1 MSENQSGSG
10 DDWSRLLFAQQKIYQ
25 QQQEAERASQQQQNQ
40 KQPAGQKDP
49 GSDSRNMASKSPGS
63 QKAASKGVHNQKI
76 PTADPESERMGAGS
90 QKKLSSIPVMAT
102 PGLNKQ
108 ETSLKCLSGRKIV
121 EEKISRNG
129 ASVQNSGG
137 EGQEVAN
144 EAGIGSQVATN
155 GRHLTRD
162 NPTVTGQLVK
172 GDQQK
177 TMRGQQNLPIGGKS
191 LREECSGLV
200 TQLRDE
206 VLQILGPELK
216 AQEVASERVVVRTQI
231 LMRDAVDYKNK
242 LEAVKSQYTAR
253 LQQVSSALGKK

>member
-1 MSENQSGSG
+1 MSENETGSG
-10 DDWSRLLFAQQKIYQ
+10 DDWSRLLFTQQKIYQ
-25 QQQEAERASQQQQNQ
+25 QQQEAERARQQQQNQ
-40 KQPAGQKDP
+40 KGPAGQKDP
-49 GSDSRNMASKSPGS
+49 GSNSLNLASKSYGS
-63 QKAASKGVHNQKI
+63 QKEASKGVHNQKI
-76 PTADPESERMGAGS
+76 STSDPKSEQMGAVGTGS
-90 QKKLSSIPVMAT
+90 PAMAT